1 MVELFAVGFCRPIAE
16 HGPMPGPPCRQK
28 GAPHASRVVRTTWA
42 LTPRAGFSPA
52 LRHHVPSPPGAAK
65 GSVPVA
71 PIHAY
76 RIEGSDC
83 PPHRQGEKALL
94 EPASVEH
101 GQARRRASGSTG
113 RSRGG
118 WWDRP
123 LVLAGEARFS
133 GGNAHLDDTVKR
145 MRPVT
150 TTAIMAALRRSH
162 RELSSTSEKPSMP
175 AFPKARWRAR
185 WKAGSQAIRGAEG
198 VRFRWRSEVPGRAL
212 KSLMVRIPANPP
224 RGEARQQGRRR
235 SGMQGGL

>member
-1 MVELFAVGFCRPIAE
+1 MSFSPSGFVARSPSTVRCPVPSVARQELPTPAE
-16 HGPMPGPPCRQK
+16 LCEPRGP
-28 GAPHASRVVRTTWA
+28 
-42 LTPRAGFSPA
+42 LTPRTGFSPA

-150 TTAIMAALRRSH
+150 TTAIMAALKRSH
-162 RELSSTSEKPSMP
+162 RELSSTSEKPSMQ
-175 AFPKARWRAR
+175 AFPKARWRSR
-185 WKAGSQAIRGAEG
+185 WKAGSQALRGAED
-198 VRFRWRSEVPGRAL
+198 VRF
-212 KSLMVRIPANPP
+212 
-224 RGEARQQGRRR
+224 
-235 SGMQGGL
+235 